1 MHACFNSIAQV
12 SVITSHDP
20 PVLHL
25 SRPSEKTTDHLY
37 FCLDV
42 GRIVSEEDGSRHDT
56 AVVGAEGQI
65 YPGKIQ
71 GGSESASAMVD
82 HISHRP
88 DFEAGAS
95 GGDGTPATRPYKP
108 TLDEDNSTQLTV

>member
-1 MHACFNSIAQV
+1 M
-12 SVITSHDP
+12 ITSHDP
-20 PVLHL
+20 LVLHL
-25 SRPSEKTTDHLY
+25 SKPSEKTTDHLY

-42 GRIVSEEDGSRHDT
+42 GRIVSEEDGNRYDT
-56 AVVGAEGQI
+56 AVVGAEDQM
-65 YPGKIQ
+65 YPDEIQ

-95 GGDGTPATRPYKP
+95 GGDGTPATRPYKL
-108 TLDEDNSTQLTV
+108 TLDEDNSTQLRV